1 MHDKRF
7 RLALYLQQRLIRA
20 LQTNLTTEWDRPAR
34 RFTHRYAMLNPEPE
48 PAYALLGSLATQV
61 RSLAASRNGAAA
73 PDWEDESGRVRST
86 EDLLRR
92 FERYVRD
99 VSAVRPPVHRSDT
112 VRTATQFIETH
123 YADPI
128 TTATIARIVGRER
141 TYFSTAFRRQTG
153 QTIHRYIVAVRLRH
167 AMSRLAQGEKVES
180 AMLSAGYRSKRS
192 FYRDFRT
199 QLGATPG
206 VFRDNLRR

>member
-1 MHDKRF
+1 MQDTRF
-7 RLALYLQQRLIRA
+7 RLAIYLQQRLLRT
-20 LQTNLTTEWDRPAR
+20 LQITLAAEWERPAFRFTR
-34 RFTHRYAMLNPEPE
+34 RFALLNPDPE
-48 PAYALLGSLATQV
+48 MTFALLSSLASQV
-61 RSLAASRNGAAA
+61 RTLVASRNGAPA
-73 PDWEDESGRVRST
+73 PDWDVESSRAHST
-86 EDLLRR
+86 DDLLRR

-99 VSAVRPPVHRSDT
+99 VGAVRPPVHRSDT
-112 VRTATQFIETH
+112 VRVATQFIDTH

-128 TTATIARIVGRER
+128 TTASVARLVNRER

-167 AMSRLAQGEKVES
+167 AMSRLAEGEKVES

-206 VFRDNLRR
+206 VFRDNIRR

>member
-1 MHDKRF
+1 MQDKRS
-7 RLALYLQQRLIRA
+7 RLAVYLQQRLLRT
-20 LQTNLTTEWDRPAR
+20 LQT
-34 RFTHRYAMLNPEPE
+34 
-48 PAYALLGSLATQV
+48 
-61 RSLAASRNGAAA
+61 SLAAEWERPAFLFTRRFARLAPEPDLAFALLTPLASQIQTLVASRHGTPA
-73 PDWEDESGRVRST
+73 PDWDAGPSRTRST
-86 EDLLRR
+86 DDMLRR

-99 VSAVRPPVHRSDT
+99 AAAVRPPVHRSDT
-112 VRTATQFIETH
+112 VRAATEFIETH

-128 TTATIARIVGRER
+128 TTASVARLVNRER

-153 QTIHRYIVAVRLRH
+153 QTIHRYLVAVRLRH
-167 AMSRLAQGEKVES
+167 AMSRLADGEKVEA

-206 VFRDNLRR
+206 VFRDNHRR

>member
-1 MHDKRF
+1 MRAAV
-7 RLALYLQQRLIRA
+7 RLGLHRAEFSIRYLLYATLSA
-20 LQTNLTTEWDRPAR
+20 EWERPAFLFTR
-34 RFTHRYAMLNPEPE
+34 RFALLNPEPDTTF
-48 PAYALLGSLATQV
+48 ALLTSLATQIRTLV
-61 RSLAASRNGAAA
+61 ASRNGAPA
-73 PDWEDESGRVRST
+73 PDWDVEASRAQST
-86 EDLLRR
+86 EELLRR

-112 VRTATQFIETH
+112 VRAATQFIETH

-128 TTATIARIVGRER
+128 TTASVARLVNRER

-167 AMSRLAQGEKVES
+167 AMSRLAEGEKVES